1 MSLYRPEQR
10 IPDGLRRLEVLLPI
24 EMVVELDVGIAQSRS
39 YLSRSNVIAMAVRS
53 FIDNHGL
60 ELLTSGMV
68 WPGQPEQP
76 NSPT

>member
-24 EMVVELDVGIAQSRS
+24 EMVVELDVGIAQSLS
-39 YLSRSNVIAMAVRS
+39 YLSRSKVIAMAVRS

-60 ELLTSGMV
+60 ELLTSGMA
-68 WPGQPEQP
+68 WPGHPEQP